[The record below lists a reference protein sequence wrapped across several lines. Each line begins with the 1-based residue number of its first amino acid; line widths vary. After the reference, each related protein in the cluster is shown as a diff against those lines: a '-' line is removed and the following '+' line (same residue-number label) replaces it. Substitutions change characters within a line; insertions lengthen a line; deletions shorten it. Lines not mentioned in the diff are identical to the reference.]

1 MNTLRILSFLFAF
14 GGSVLGLKAQ
24 EAVSPAVP
32 PAVAGQTVS
41 LPGPELKKALGGVK
55 AGQRFLLV
63 VLTPS
68 GVDTTLTESAKHFGA
83 VVREDAMV
91 VSADE
96 SQPAVA
102 ALYREVVQGLRVVD
116 FPYTAVF
123 SREGVALL
131 GNPAG
136 AQSGEEAAMMVAKWV
151 ADGEE
156 IVRLQA
162 AVAAADPAA
171 KGVLMAQ
178 LIAAQGAGFAVS
190 VQPDLPAKL
199 REASMSGVK
208 ELDAIRAEVDDYVSK
223 RQFQELYDTIMD
235 PMAEAIGNG
244 DLEKC
249 LGIVGKLIEERKPP
263 ALTLQRLE
271 MQRFRMCVNAKAF
284 DRALEFLSKAEAA
297 APASAIASRI
307 PKFRV
312 QVEAAKVK
320 AAAEPKAAAGEVPK
334 PAEAPPVPGVPAA
347 PGATPPGAP

>member
-14 GGSVLGLKAQ
+14 GGSVLGLTAQ
-24 EAVSPAVP
+24 EAVPAGP
-32 PAVAGQTVS
+32 PAAVGQTVS
-41 LPGPELKKALGGVK
+41 LPGPELKKVLGGVK
-55 AGQRFLLV
+55 EGQRFLLV
-63 VLTPS
+63 VLTPA
-68 GVDTTLTESAKHFGA
+68 GVEATLTESAKHFGA
-83 VVREDAMV
+83 VVRDDAMV

-96 SQPAVA
+96 SQPGGAE
-102 ALYREVVQGLRVVD
+102 LYREVVQGLRVVD

-151 ADGEE
+151 ADGGEV
-156 IVRLQA
+156 VRLQA
-162 AVAAADPAA
+162 AVAAAEPAA
-171 KGVLMAQ
+171 KGVLLAQ

-190 VQPDLPAKL
+190 VQPDLPVKL
-199 REASMSGVK
+199 REAPLSGVK

-235 PMAEAIGNG
+235 PMAEAIGKG

-249 LGIVGKLIEERKPP
+249 LGIIGKLIEERKPA

-271 MQRFRMCVNAKAF
+271 MQRFRMSVNAKAF
-284 DRALEFLSKAEAA
+284 DRALEFLGKAEAA

-307 PKFRV
+307 PKFRA

-320 AAAEPKAAAGEVPK
+320 AATEPKPAAGEVPK
-334 PAEAPPVPGVPAA
+334 PAEVPAVPAA
-347 PGATPPGAP
+347 SGATPPGAP

>member
-1 MNTLRILSFLFAF
+1 MNTLRILSILIAF

-24 EAVSPAVP
+24 DAVSAGLPSA
-32 PAVAGQTVS
+32 AGQPVS
-41 LPGPELKKALGGVK
+41 LPGAELKKAMGGMK
-55 AGQRFLLV
+55 AGQQFLLV

-68 GVDTTLTESAKHFGA
+68 GVDATLTESAKYFAA
-83 VVREDAMV
+83 VSRDDAMV

-123 SREGVALL
+123 SKEGLPLV

-136 AQSGEEAAMMVAKWV
+136 AQSADDAAMMVAKWV
-151 ADGEE
+151 ADGGE
-156 IVRLQA
+156 IERLQA

-171 KGVLMAQ
+171 KGVLLAQ

-190 VQPDLPAKL
+190 VQPDLQAKL
-199 REASMSGVK
+199 REAPLSGVK

-235 PMAEAIGNG
+235 PMAEAIGSG

-249 LGIVGKLIEERKPP
+249 LGIIGKLIEERKPA

-271 MQRFRMCVNAKAF
+271 MQRFRMCVNGKAF
-284 DRALEFLSKAEAA
+284 DRALEFLGKAEAA
-297 APASAIASRI
+297 APASAVAARI
-307 PKFRV
+307 PKFRA

-320 AAAEPKAAAGEVPK
+320 AATEPKPAAGEVPK
-334 PAEAPPVPGVPAA
+334 PAEVPAVPAA